1 MKRDPRL
8 RGLSSEHHHALV
20 LARSLTTLVAAG
32 RANEA
37 AHQLAER
44 FERELEPH
52 FRVEEAVLLPALRQV
67 GEVALVERTQAD
79 HASLRAL
86 AIEASAGRSDVLVA
100 FAELLTDHV
109 RFEERELFPCC
120 EARLPAATLEA
131 VRDCDRSGAVAEDP
145 VE

>member
-20 LARSLTTLVAAG
+20 LARTVTALIDAG
-32 RANEA
+32 RADDA
-37 AHQLAER
+37 ADHLVDR

-52 FRVEEAVLLPALRQV
+52 FRVEEALLLPALRGV
-67 GEVALVERTQAD
+67 GEVALVERTEAD

-86 AIEASAGRSDVLVA
+86 ALAARGGRRDGLVA
-100 FAELLTDHV
+100 FAERLTDHV

-120 EARLPAATLEA
+120 EARLPAAVLDA
-131 VRDCDRSGAVAEDP
+131 VGQRS
-145 VE
+145 